1 MHNSTGPKAA
11 GCLVTRE
18 DIPLMIASG
27 SVYCACIARGC
38 CIAILAASIPEMSR
52 SVDKDS
58 TAFGEL
64 FTSRGIGFFLGTLI
78 AAAVVESVKVNI
90 PKHIYVCISILITG
104 AASMMFSVT
113 NSFLYLNA
121 LAFGQGLGFGGV
133 HTFTTLALMEMWG
146 QRCQVR
152 THLLID
158 MFPILL
164 KQENSRV

>member
-11 GCLVTRE
+11 GCLITRE

-38 CIAILAASIPEMSR
+38 CIAILAASIPEMSKT
-52 SVDKDS
+52 VDKDS

-64 FTSRGIGFFLGTLI
+64 FTSRGIGFFLGTLV

-90 PKHIYVCISILITG
+90 PKHIYVCASILITG
-104 AASMMFSVT
+104 AASAMFSVT
-113 NSFLYLNA
+113 SSFLYLNA

-146 QRCQVR
+146 QRCQVM
-152 THLLID
+152 L
-158 MFPILL
+158 
-164 KQENSRV
+164 VYCAV